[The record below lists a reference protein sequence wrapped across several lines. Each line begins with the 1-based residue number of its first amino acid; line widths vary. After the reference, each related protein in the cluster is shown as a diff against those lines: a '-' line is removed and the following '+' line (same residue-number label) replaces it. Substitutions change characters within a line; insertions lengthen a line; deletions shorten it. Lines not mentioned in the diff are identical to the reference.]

1 MNSLLLFLI
10 IYFFNQSLPTKTY
23 MSYLWNG
30 FDFQK
35 GSSQLKEDGV
45 SLIQWEDAQELGDF
59 CAKPGSAA
67 S

>member
-1 MNSLLLFLI
+1 
-10 IYFFNQSLPTKTY
+10 